1 MSFGQVV
8 SDQKSQNQNN
18 KIFKFFLILIFVY
31 HFLPLSAMHI
41 LTQKQSYKTQ
51 LAVFYYLA

>member
-18 KIFKFFLILIFVY
+18 KIFKFFLIFVY